1 MKLLLETNTWLLN
14 ISLLLL
20 RCTVGIILFVGG
32 AGKVFGS
39 FGGMGLKTTIDMFH
53 AGMSIANFWIYV
65 SCYTE
70 LIGGL
75 LLTIGLFTRPAA
87 LALTINMLVAVIIV
101 GFKNFFMGGAAYPF
115 SLMIGSFI
123 VLLAGPMDYSMDKI
137 LFGWKV
143 KHSARQRQVT
153 A

>member
-1 MKLLLETNTWLLN
+1 
-14 ISLLLL
+14 
-20 RCTVGIILFVGG
+20 VGG
-32 AGKVFGS
+32 AGKVFGW